1 MIQSFKCKA
10 TKKLFNR
17 FLVRKISTLI
27 QRAALRKLLMLDAA
41 ISINDLRM
49 PPSNR
54 LELLGGNMK
63 GKYSIRI
70 NKKWRICFEWNNGN
84 AYNVEIIDYH

>member
-1 MIQSFKCKA
+1 MIQNFKCKE

-17 FLVRKISTLI
+17 FPVRKISTLI

-70 NKKWRICFEWNNGN
+70 NKKWRLCFEWNNGN